1 MTLPDEPPHLDRF
14 ETLGDDSPTV
24 SQRAATWAT
33 THPALTALIA
43 VAVVLASAALA
54 VQWWQSRPV
63 PHVPSVLDSVSIG
76 IQGTGMGGVVT
87 QRKRLGENAATS
99 AATVVL
105 EIKITLTAPSGTVGQ
120 VSGIVGPG
128 IASSNAHNIPPILA
142 NSSSVGIVTST
153 LECPSA
159 ANDPHSARLSLL
171 ITSDSSPTP
180 LPLEVPLGDVSSGWS
195 TLVGSACSPL
205 TPDSTPSS

>member
-14 ETLGDDSPTV
+14 ETLGDDSPTASRRV
-24 SQRAATWAT
+24 STWAA
-33 THPALTALIA
+33 HHRALTTLIVIA
-43 VAVVLASAALA
+43 AVLASAAVA
-54 VQWWQSRPV
+54 VRWWQSRPV
-63 PHVPSVLDSVSIG
+63 PHVPSVLDSVSIA

-87 QRKRLGENAATS
+87 QRTRVDDNGATS
-99 AATVVL
+99 TATVVL
-105 EIKITLTAPSGTVGQ
+105 ELKVTLTAPPGTVGQ

-153 LECPSA
+153 LECPTA
-159 ANDPHSARLSLL
+159 MNDPLSARLSLE

-180 LPLEVPLGDVSSGWS
+180 LPLEVPLGDVSSGWT

-205 TPDSTPSS
+205 EPDSTPSS